1 MFYDNFVEGG
11 VFMNYDLA
19 TEMLNKGVIVKGQDT
34 VVRGLSNGLVFKPN
48 SITSD
53 SFTTETETH
62 NNDEKVVNNE
72 VKLKGKNRHGSPC
85 SLDFNNKITFSTLFD
100 KGRVRNSTTSVKI
113 NFGEKPNE
121 SNHYDADYYISE
133 ASITLSDNYV
143 EKYNQII
150 EDKKLGYCKI
160 EKTENNAYDI
170 KFYDTTALYTY
181 GEIKQIERKMGT
193 PIDESDFEK
202 IGIIPD
208 YEEHIEYEGLDEFI
222 SSINKYISDPFETIE
237 LIAKKTKEKSEEQS
251 NGYKM

>member
-1 MFYDNFVEGG
+1 
-11 VFMNYDLA
+11 MNYDLA

-53 SFTTETETH
+53 SFTTETITL
-62 NNDEKVVNNE
+62 DKYWKQVNNE
-72 VKLKGKNRHGSPC
+72 VKLKCKNRHGSTC
-85 SLDFNNKITFSTLFD
+85 LLDFYNKFTFSPHFD
-100 KGRVRNSTTSVKI
+100 GRIGGTSTSIKI

-133 ASITLSDNYV
+133 ASITLRDNYV

-181 GEIKQIERKMGT
+181 GEINQIKREVGT
-193 PIDESDFEK
+193 PIDESDFKK

-208 YEEHIEYEGLDEFI
+208 YEEHIEYGNQDEFI
-222 SSINKYISDPFETIE
+222 SSINKYISDPFENIE